1 MNCAEFRKNLT
12 LYPIDAPGEF
22 PGGELGAHLRACP
35 RCRREFE
42 RIRRLM
48 ELTSIWSPP
57 VFGEEEKRRLR
68 ARVVR
73 HAGAGPVGRPAP
85 AGTVRMLWRWSVPV
99 AAALAAGIIYISRSP
114 APEDLPEEVMVLDGL
129 TVVMEDEFAQVGELC
144 AQIDDLDAL
153 FNGTA
158 GAGGIS
164 ES

>member
-1 MNCAEFRKNLT
+1 
-12 LYPIDAPGEF
+12 
-22 PGGELGAHLRACP
+22 
-35 RCRREFE
+35 
-42 RIRRLM
+42 
-48 ELTSIWSPP
+48 
-57 VFGEEEKRRLR
+57 
-68 ARVVR
+68 
-73 HAGAGPVGRPAP
+73 
-85 AGTVRMLWRWSVPV
+85 VPV